1 MESTKVVSLRMD
13 RNRYDEILLFCS
25 KRGIPFSEWLEGRLA
40 VADHSEELI
49 NEAIQDIDFV
59 IRYFESMPA
68 LAKNKLKGLLRVL
81 EGM

>member
-40 VADHSEELI
+40 VADYSDELI
-49 NEAIQDIDFV
+49 NQAIENIEFS
-59 IRYFESMPA
+59 IRYFDSMPA
-68 LAKNKLKGLLRVL
+68 LAKNKLKSLLRDL
-81 EGM
+81 NNL

>member
-40 VADHSEELI
+40 VADYSDELI
-49 NEAIQDIDFV
+49 NQIRDSIVEAIEKID
-59 IRYFESMPA
+59 YLPA
-68 LAKNKLKGLLRVL
+68 AAKRKLNSLLRSL
-81 EGM
+81 DKM